1 MEHEVVPEPGREVQL
16 REVISHLLMVLDPL
30 AAWYLL
36 TRTSRKSMT
45 LRAQGQAVDGP
56 DDEVSFPCTKRSSTS
71 LSKIIPTDLRDLG
84 CSGVAWP
91 EQRPPALRS
100 SSSAA
105 PAAFANTNTLFR
117 PTRAAPTPSSKTSN
131 WIQYRQR
138 VVPTAIRS
146 AKSQQ
151 NPRPSRNA
159 ADRDRAGTEKSANA
173 PGPYSLIRTSCP
185 CTRKCVKNTPKPATT
200 PSLRGAKPP
209 SPST

>member
-1 MEHEVVPEPGREVQL
+1 MEHEGVQEPGRAVPL
-16 REVISHLLMVLDPL
+16 HARISHLLMVLDPL

-91 EQRPPALRS
+91 EKRPPALRS

-105 PAAFANTNTLFR
+105 PAAFAN
-117 PTRAAPTPSSKTSN
+117 
-131 WIQYRQR
+131 
-138 VVPTAIRS
+138 
-146 AKSQQ
+146 
-151 NPRPSRNA
+151 
-159 ADRDRAGTEKSANA
+159 
-173 PGPYSLIRTSCP
+173 
-185 CTRKCVKNTPKPATT
+185 KNTFFRRQSDLGSNQPGGRAT
-200 PSLRGAKPP
+200 
-209 SPST
+209 

>member
-1 MEHEVVPEPGREVQL
+1 MEHEVVTEPRREVQL
-16 REVISHLLMVLDPL
+16 REVISHLLTVLDPL

-91 EQRPPALRS
+91 EKRPPALRS

-105 PAAFANTNTLFR
+105 PAAFAN
-117 PTRAAPTPSSKTSN
+117 
-131 WIQYRQR
+131 
-138 VVPTAIRS
+138 
-146 AKSQQ
+146 
-151 NPRPSRNA
+151 
-159 ADRDRAGTEKSANA
+159 
-173 PGPYSLIRTSCP
+173 
-185 CTRKCVKNTPKPATT
+185 KNTFFRRQSDLGSNPPGGRAT
-200 PSLRGAKPP
+200 
-209 SPST
+209 

>member
-16 REVISHLLMVLDPL
+16 REVISHLLTVPDPL

-91 EQRPPALRS
+91 EQRRGESGPKQLRGGWECPQIPS
-100 SSSAA
+100 Q
-105 PAAFANTNTLFR
+105 R
-117 PTRAAPTPSSKTSN
+117 PRC
-131 WIQYRQR
+131 R
-138 VVPTAIRS
+138 RS
-146 AKSQQ
+146 AKSAHGVGHR
-151 NPRPSRNA
+151 NPL
-159 ADRDRAGTEKSANA
+159 RAVGLTMSVVFSSHL
-173 PGPYSLIRTSCP
+173 PIGRM
-185 CTRKCVKNTPKPATT
+185 CVVGLAV
-200 PSLRGAKPP
+200 GGGWA
-209 SPST
+209 